1 MKPRILVLGRACV
14 FLDMQLSFL
23 PSAGHAIK
31 GKGYTRYPGG
41 SGINT
46 AVALKKLNIDSV
58 LASRIGNDTNG
69 QRLLQ
74 YLNAQNVESKY
85 ITRDL
90 SAHTGMNLLM
100 TENDGKNRR
109 IIFDGASTNV
119 TVAEVETAFNSSPNA
134 VIVNTDVPPE
144 AVAAALILAKR
155 RDIPVMLNIQGEFA
169 DLFPLDIQRHVDM
182 LVIDEENV
190 IKHTNITCDTVEK
203 CLKACISLAGK
214 VIAKTYVIKLANR
227 GSFIYDGSYYNVIPA
242 YDIESFTHNATAEC
256 YNATLFIKYLSS
268 GDAKQ
273 ACELATI
280 AEVMKSLRPHSADN
294 CPTFAEMRDFIRD
307 NDLDASLI

>member
-1 MKPRILVLGRACV
+1 
-14 FLDMQLSFL
+14 MQLSFL

-46 AVALKKLNIDSV
+46 AVALKKLNIDSILTCRV
-58 LASRIGNDTNG
+58 GNDTNG
-69 QRLLQ
+69 QKIMH
-74 YLNAQNVESKY
+74 YLNAQSVESKY

-90 SAHTGMNLLM
+90 SAHTGMNLIM
-100 TENDGKNRR
+100 TENDGKSRR
-109 IIFDGASTNV
+109 VIFDGAGTNIS
-119 TVAEVETAFNSSPNA
+119 VAEVEAAFACSPNA

-144 AVAAALILAKR
+144 TVAAALILAKR
-155 RDIPVMLNIQGEFA
+155 QDIPVMLNIQGEFA
-169 DLFPLDIQRHVDM
+169 DLFPLDIQRHVDL

-203 CLKACISLAGK
+203 CLKACIALAGK
-214 VIAKTYVIKLANR
+214 IVAKTYVIKLENR
-227 GSFIYDGSYYNVIPA
+227 GSFIYDGSFYNVIPA
-242 YDIESFTHNATAEC
+242 YDIESFSLSATAEC
-256 YNATLFIKYLSS
+256 YNATLFIKYLSC
-268 GDAKQ
+268 GDTKKA
-273 ACELATI
+273 AELATI